1 MSTNIYKPLKDIL
14 IKHTNTDNRSTTELC
29 ATELTSGNFIKAIDL
44 SEELIKKDFNNSAGW
59 AFKAISQSYLF
70 DYDDKLHL
78 LKSSIMSFEEFTE
91 KSTLTVDE
99 YNLIEVAFI
108 TTMLNRTVELAQMR
122 IETAKQLRKQA
133 LAEKTKAG
141 WSNLGILVGALS
153 GLNGKSDAG
162 KILGY
167 GGAVAG
173 AIAAANFMQNSE
185 MLEETSKGVFGVA
198 IVNILFSM
206 NFAKRLNTLTKNV
219 DPRIKAETDQAI
231 YNYNQLLNLIYKQVI
246 ENLLFYNEGLKKGGL
261 IGNPI
266 DIKYIKSIKNIFN
279 EPEGNQFIY
288 LSKKLGIENSSP
300 EFSLIEQQIS
310 AIQKISEFQ
319 IMTSA
324 FISIVIGLLTG
335 VATLYLGI
343 GLGVFSKDYLGLKV
357 ATFVLIPPFYFL
369 LINPIGKAG
378 EFMKSYKLLI
388 KSFKSI
394 SSAKNT
400 ISIEYIN

>member
-1 MSTNIYKPLKDIL
+1 MSTNTYRLLKDIL
-14 IKHTNTDNRSTTELC
+14 INHTNTDNRSTTELC
-29 ATELTSGNFIKAIDL
+29 ATELTSGNFSKSIDL

-78 LKSSIMSFEEFTE
+78 LKSSIMSFEEFTK

-153 GLNGKSDAG
+153 GFNSKSDAG

-167 GGAVAG
+167 GGVVAG
-173 AIAAANFMQNSE
+173 AIASTNFMQNSE
-185 MLEETSKGVFGVA
+185 ILEETSKGVFGVA

-206 NFAKRLNTLTKNV
+206 NFAKRLNSLTNNV
-219 DPRIKAETDQAI
+219 DPRIKEEADQAI
-231 YNYNQLLNLIYKQVI
+231 HNYNQLLNLIYKQVI
-246 ENLLFYNEGLKKGGL
+246 ENLLFYNEGLKNTSL
-261 IGNPI
+261 I

-279 EPEGNQFIY
+279 EPEGTQFIY
-288 LSKKLGIENSSP
+288 LTKKLGIQNSSH

-324 FISIVIGLLTG
+324 FISIVIGFLTG
-335 VATLYLGI
+335 FSTLYLGLE
-343 GLGVFSKDYLGLKV
+343 LGVFSKDYLGLKV
-357 ATFVLIPPFYFL
+357 ITLGLIPILFFL

-378 EFMKSYKLLI
+378 EFKKSYKLLI

-400 ISIEYIN
+400 ISIENIN

>member
-1 MSTNIYKPLKDIL
+1 
-14 IKHTNTDNRSTTELC
+14 
-29 ATELTSGNFIKAIDL
+29 
-44 SEELIKKDFNNSAGW
+44 
-59 AFKAISQSYLF
+59 
-70 DYDDKLHL
+70 
-78 LKSSIMSFEEFTE
+78 MSFEEFTK

-153 GLNGKSDAG
+153 GFNSKSDAG

-167 GGAVAG
+167 GGVVAG
-173 AIAAANFMQNSE
+173 AIASTNFMQNSE
-185 MLEETSKGVFGVA
+185 ILEETSKGVFGVA

-206 NFAKRLNTLTKNV
+206 NFAKRLNSLTNNV
-219 DPRIKAETDQAI
+219 DPRIKEEADQAI
-231 YNYNQLLNLIYKQVI
+231 HNYNQLLNLIYKQVI
-246 ENLLFYNEGLKKGGL
+246 ENLLFYNEGLKNTSL
-261 IGNPI
+261 I

-279 EPEGNQFIY
+279 EPEGTQFIY
-288 LSKKLGIENSSP
+288 LTKKLGIQNSSH

-324 FISIVIGLLTG
+324 FISIVIGFLTG
-335 VATLYLGI
+335 FSTLYLGLE
-343 GLGVFSKDYLGLKV
+343 LGVFSKDYLGLKV
-357 ATFVLIPPFYFL
+357 ITFLLIPILYL

-378 EFMKSYKLLI
+378 EFKKSYKLLI

-400 ISIEYIN
+400 ISIENIN